1 MLEIKLKQHLSGLV
15 TLECCINIQKY
26 ALRCIKFHFYPSLYK

>member
-15 TLECCINIQKY
+15 TLECCINIQKVY
-26 ALRCIKFHFYPSLYK
+26 SKMYKVSFLPLFI

>member
-15 TLECCINIQKY
+15 TLECCINIQKV
-26 ALRCIKFHFYPSLYK
+26 CFNMYKVSFLPLFI